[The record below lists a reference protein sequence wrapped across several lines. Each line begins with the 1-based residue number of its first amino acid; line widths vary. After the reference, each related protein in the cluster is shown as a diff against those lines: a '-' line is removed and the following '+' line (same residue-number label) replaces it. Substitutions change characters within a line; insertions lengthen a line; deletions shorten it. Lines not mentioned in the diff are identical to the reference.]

1 MTYSQT
7 ANFNYFRQ
15 ERIVLQSVQKSASV
29 LRQEKRAVLLKK
41 MKRYK
46 YVYLLMLPAVLLT
59 LILAYLPVGGLIM
72 AFQDYDII
80 KGIGGSPFVGLDN
93 FIKIFSTPKFLHA
106 IRNTVTYSGVGILF
120 GTWTPI
126 ILAILINEIT
136 AARFKKLVQTI
147 SYLPHF
153 LSWVSVVGILYGIF
167 AINGSYNDIMTS
179 ILGDSYERTNILTDP
194 DNFLGL
200 MFWSNQW
207 KNIGWSSIVYLAAIV
222 GVDQSLYEAATVDG
236 CNKFKQIIHITIPGI
251 FPTIAVL
258 FIMNIS
264 GLLASNFEQVF
275 GLQNIFTQEKTEV
288 ISTLVYRM
296 GILNGEYSM
305 STAFGLA
312 NGIVSFFLVYTT
324 NLISKKLS
332 GIGLW

>member
-1 MTYSQT
+1 M
-7 ANFNYFRQ
+7 
-15 ERIVLQSVQKSASV
+15 QSVEKTSAMVRRDRRSV
-29 LRQEKRAVLLKK
+29 LYRKLN
-41 MKRYK
+41 RYK
-46 YVYLLMLPAVLLT
+46 YVYLLMLPAILLT
-59 LILAYLPVGGLIM
+59 FVLAYLPTLGIVM

-80 KGIGGSPFVGLDN
+80 KGIGGSPFVGFDN

-106 IRNTVTYSGVGILF
+106 IKNTVTYSGVGILF

-126 ILAILINEIT
+126 ILALLINEIT
-136 AARFKKLVQTI
+136 ATRFKKLVQTI

-153 LSWVSVVGILYGIF
+153 LSWVSVIGILYGIF
-167 AINGSYNDIMTS
+167 AINGSFNDIMVA
-179 ILGDSYERTNILTDP
+179 IFGDSYERTNILTDP

-200 MFWSNQW
+200 VFWSNQW

-236 CNKFKQIIHITIPGI
+236 CNKFRQIIHITIPGI

-288 ISTLVYRM
+288 ISTLVYRQ
-296 GILNGEYSM
+296 GILNGEYSLT
-305 STAFGLA
+305 TAFGLA
-312 NGIVSFFLVYTT
+312 NGIVSFLLVYTT